1 MEMAETA
8 LEKYRKDRHILA
20 VRIPSDQ
27 LGGLFRQAARI
38 PSGTVGLVFYEDG
51 RVRHVGAGVEVSGSF
66 ELLLAKKGE
75 IPLQLIFSGLQSLD
89 NHTVQCS
96 ILLRVY
102 LATEEP
108 SLLRDFA
115 RNLFSYPGEFTTED
129 LKNHIIPEL
138 KRSLTRLVGK
148 MSAKEL
154 HRKDHSAAW
163 THALRSDL
171 GKFLFGYGIG
181 FEQISEAT
189 TLSEGFE
196 QAESLRKEKAEKE
209 IKETEALQKKEDR
222 IRRFINILQDEDVKK
237 ILETLPD
244 KQMQGLIIAKLLED
258 DNVSIN
264 ADDLVQQAGTC
275 GEEVVQAVFETMQEL
290 VGKGTTVGGD
300 EIETAH
306 ATKLYLVA
314 GTQVFEINPHQPEI
328 IDHEFP
334 EALRSVRFS
343 ENLLAGA
350 KQAVYEKN
358 SDGTIQAFPLPEKK
372 KPRGGI
378 NAICTSQNHL
388 FATHSE
394 FGLARWDR
402 NLPGEEGELLF
413 PEITD
418 GKKTTRAVEVRDH
431 HIIFASGDHIYRA
444 PLTPE
449 GVPVKFVSSVESPI
463 TCLAICERSLFAG
476 TENGA
481 IVGWKLDSPD
491 QPVVLVRKK
500 DPIVNVRLAKISG
513 IPQIFYSTRDLSIRA
528 RVLGQNLET
537 SYESGGISVGA
548 LDTSSDFI
556 CATDTSGRKVFLW
569 KASTPEKPHHEIDI
583 WTHARKP
590 ILDLWLHKDGRS
602 TLS

>member
-1 MEMAETA
+1 MAETV
-8 LEKYRKDRHILA
+8 LDKYRKDRQILA
-20 VRIPSDQ
+20 IRISSEQLGGIFRPATRIPSQ
-27 LGGLFRQAARI
+27 
-38 PSGTVGLVFYEDG
+38 TMGLVFYEDG
-51 RVRHVGAGVEVSGSF
+51 RVRHIGPGVEVSGSF
-66 ELLLAKKGE
+66 ELRSAKKGA
-75 IPLQLIFSGLQSLD
+75 IPLQLGLSELQSLD
-89 NHTVQCS
+89 KHTVQCTV
-96 ILLRVY
+96 ILRVY

-115 RNLFSYPGEFTTED
+115 RNLFSYPGEFTTRD
-129 LKNHIIPEL
+129 LENHIIPEL

-154 HRKDHSAAW
+154 HRKDHSSAW
-163 THALRSDL
+163 TNALRSDL

-189 TLSEGFE
+189 TISEGFE
-196 QAESLRKEKAEKE
+196 QAESIRKEKADKE
-209 IKETEALQKKEDR
+209 VEETEALQKKEDR
-222 IRRFINILQDEDVKK
+222 IRRFMNILQDKDVKK

-264 ADDLVQQAGTC
+264 AEDLVRQAGTC
-275 GEEVVQAVFETMQEL
+275 GEEVVQAVFETMREL

-300 EIETAH
+300 EVETEH
-306 ATKLYLVA
+306 AARLYLVA
-314 GTQVFEINPHQPEI
+314 GTQVFEINPQQPEVVT
-328 IDHEFP
+328 HEFP

-350 KQAVYEKN
+350 KQAVYEKS
-358 SDGTIQAFPLPEKK
+358 SDGTIQVFPLPEKK
-372 KPRGGI
+372 RPRGGI
-378 NAICTSQNHL
+378 NAICTSENHL

-418 GKKTTRAVEVRDH
+418 GKKTTRSVEVRDK
-431 HIIFASGDHIYRA
+431 HIIFASGDHVYRA

-449 GVPVKFVSSVESPI
+449 GVPVKFVSSAESPI

-481 IVGWKLDSPD
+481 IVGWKLESPD
-491 QPVVLVRKK
+491 QPVILVRKK

-513 IPQIFYSTRDLSIRA
+513 IPQLFYSTRDLSIRA

-537 SYESGGISVGA
+537 SYESGGTSVGA

-569 KASTPEKPHHEIDI
+569 KSSTPGKPHHEIDI

-590 ILDLWLHKDGRS
+590 ILDLWLHKETAGAH
-602 TLS
+602 